1 MPRTTKES
9 LRRARMEAEQDKRD
23 AQCRA
28 NGHVWRNEYNH
39 MRYCE
44 TCYTIEPYQWIKPG
58 YTVVHV
64 SDPLWVGEVLFV
76 TREGVRV
83 HRKITDA
90 WGTCTG
96 TIECTF
102 QPNELKI
109 IPQEGTH
116 ATR

>member
-9 LRRARMEAEQDKRD
+9 LRRARMNADQGKRE
-23 AQCRA
+23 AQCAA
-28 NGHVWRNEYNH
+28 NGHIWRNEYNH

-44 TCYTIEPYQWIKPG
+44 TCYALQDWNWLPPG
-58 YTVVHV
+58 TVVVHRN
-64 SDPLWVGEVLFV
+64 DPLWIGTVLSV

-96 TIECTF
+96 SIEATF

-109 IPQEGTH
+109 IEELFHG
-116 ATR
+116 